1 MMLFRKLSFLLPFI
15 MGPFSFMHAQKTNVV
30 AGVTWDLANE
40 RAQNISALTYQ
51 LFFDIPEE
59 MNKPIPAKVEIALH
73 LKDNSKPLQLD
84 FKVYQENIQKIMVNQ
99 KVIPID
105 FIEGH
110 IVINPMYLNSGNNK
124 IKIEFVAGNQS
135 LNRNSDFLYTLLVP
149 DRAATLFPCFD
160 QPSLKARF
168 SLTLQI
174 PKNWDASGNGMLIK
188 STTNG
193 LKKTLVYKE
202 TQPIST
208 YLFAFAAG
216 KFQRLTKEK
225 KGRKMSM
232 LYRETDSLKVA
243 LNMDKIFDLHATS
256 VLWLEDY
263 TQIPMPF
270 EKLDFVLLPGF
281 QYGGMEHV
289 GNVFYKESALI
300 LDESA
305 TDNQKLA
312 RARLIAHE
320 TAHYWFGDLVTMN
333 WFNDVWLKEVF
344 ANFMAAKAVNPDFPE
359 VNHELSFLLSHH
371 PTAYSEDRSGG
382 SHPIQQTLENLKD
395 AGSLYGG
402 IIYQKAPI
410 VMRQLEKLMGADA
423 FQKGL
428 QQYLKE
434 FSYANAT
441 WDDLIFILD
450 ELTPVSL
457 KEWSNVWVKEPG
469 MPHLLS
475 TVSTDEDD
483 YMKEFT
489 IQQLKTSHS
498 GQYWQQETEIAL
510 FYADTIIKIPVVLN
524 GSKTQIPVTQKLK
537 KPFAILPNASAIGYG
552 YFLLDTPS
560 LSTFLNGSLTVKDEL
575 IRGAIGIALQEEL
588 IHKKITGEDFIS
600 YLLISLEKEKE
611 SLNRQLLLSQL
622 NQVFWSSLSDE
633 QRSIYTPKIEKLLWE
648 LINESTSVS
657 AKAAY
662 FSSYRDLAL
671 SQETTQTLY
680 DIWSGKNKISGLPV
694 SEQQMIDLAAT
705 LALLLPQQAGEI
717 IDSQL
722 MKTLNPDRKKRL
734 KYLQPFLS
742 ADIQVRDTAFES
754 LFETENRGVEP
765 WVVDA
770 VRYLNHPLRAK
781 ESTHYITPSLELLE
795 EIQKTGDIFFPRQF
809 ITSVISG
816 HQSPTA
822 AYYVKKF
829 LLEHPNFPYR
839 IKNKVL
845 MAADI
850 LFATQKP

>member
-1 MMLFRKLSFLLPFI
+1 
-15 MGPFSFMHAQKTNVV
+15 
-30 AGVTWDLANE
+30 
-40 RAQNISALTYQ
+40 
-51 LFFDIPEE
+51 
-59 MNKPIPAKVEIALH
+59 
-73 LKDNSKPLQLD
+73 
-84 FKVYQENIQKIMVNQ
+84 
-99 KVIPID
+99 
-105 FIEGH
+105 
-110 IVINPMYLNSGNNK
+110 
-124 IKIEFVAGNQS
+124 
-135 LNRNSDFLYTLLVP
+135 
-149 DRAATLFPCFD
+149 
-160 QPSLKARF
+160 
-168 SLTLQI
+168 
-174 PKNWDASGNGMLIK
+174 
-188 STTNG
+188 
-193 LKKTLVYKE
+193 
-202 TQPIST
+202 
-208 YLFAFAAG
+208 
-216 KFQRLTKEK
+216 
-225 KGRKMSM
+225 
-232 LYRETDSLKVA
+232 
-243 LNMDKIFDLHATS
+243 
-256 VLWLEDY
+256 
-263 TQIPMPF
+263 MPF

-289 GNVFYKESALI
+289 GNIFYKESALI

-410 VMRQLEKLMGADA
+410 VMRQLEKLMGTAA

-441 WDDLIFILD
+441 WDDLIGILD

-475 TVSTDEDD
+475 TVSTDEDG

-537 KPFAILPNASAIGYG
+537 KPLAILPNASAIGYG
-552 YFLLDTPS
+552 YFQLDTPS

-575 IRGAIGIALQEEL
+575 IRGAIRIALQEEL

-622 NQVFWSSLSDE
+622 NQVFWSFLSDE

-648 LINESTSVS
+648 LMNESTSVS

-662 FSSYRDLAL
+662 FSSYRDLAI
-671 SQETTQTLY
+671 SPEATQKLY

-742 ADIQVRDTAFES
+742 ADIRVRDTAFES

-809 ITSVISG
+809 ITAVISG

-839 IKNKVL
+839 LKNKVL
-845 MAADI
+845 MAAD
-850 LFATQKP
+850 LLLATQKP

>member
-1 MMLFRKLSFLLPFI
+1 MMLFRKLSFLVPFI

-30 AGVTWDLANE
+30 AGVTWDLASE

-73 LKDNSKPLQLD
+73 LKDNLTPLQLD
-84 FKVYQENIQKIMVNQ
+84 FKFYQENIQKIMVNQ

-124 IKIEFVAGNQS
+124 IQIEFIAGNQS

-160 QPSLKARF
+160 QPNLKARF

-188 STTNG
+188 STPNG

-202 TQPIST
+202 TQAIST

-216 KFQRLTKEK
+216 KFQRLTKEN

-243 LNMDKIFDLHATS
+243 QNMDKIFDLHATS
-256 VLWLEDY
+256 VSWLEDY

-289 GNVFYKESALI
+289 GNIFYKESALI

-410 VMRQLEKLMGADA
+410 VMRQLEKLMGAAA

-441 WDDLIFILD
+441 WDDLIYILD

-469 MPHLLS
+469 MPHILS
-475 TVSTDEDD
+475 TVSTDEDG

-498 GQYWQQETEIAL
+498 GQYWQQETEMAL
-510 FYADTIIKIPVVLN
+510 FYADTIIKIPVVIN

-537 KPFAILPNASAIGYG
+537 KPLAILPNASAIGYG
-552 YFLLDTPS
+552 YFQLDTPS
-560 LSTFLNGSLTVKDEL
+560 LSTFLHGSLTVKDEL
-575 IRGAIGIALQEEL
+575 IRGAIRISLQEEL
-588 IHKKITGEDFIS
+588 IHKEITGEDFIS

-622 NQVFWSSLSDE
+622 NQVFWSFLSDE
-633 QRSIYTPKIEKLLWE
+633 QRSIYTPQIEKLLWE
-648 LINESTSVS
+648 LMNESTSVS

-671 SQETTQTLY
+671 SQEATQTLY

-694 SEQQMIDLAAT
+694 SEQQMIDLAVS
-705 LALLLPQQAGEI
+705 LALLLPQQASEI

-734 KYLQPFLS
+734 KYIQPFLS
-742 ADIQVRDTAFES
+742 ADIRERDTAFES

-809 ITSVISG
+809 ITAVISG

-829 LLEHPNFPYR
+829 FLEHPHFPYR
-839 IKNKVL
+839 LKNKVL
-845 MAADI
+845 MAADL

>member
-1 MMLFRKLSFLLPFI
+1 

-73 LKDNSKPLQLD
+73 LKDNSTPLQLD

-105 FIEGH
+105 FLEGH
-110 IVINPMYLNSGNNK
+110 IVINPMYLNVGNNK
-124 IKIEFVAGNQS
+124 IQIEFIAGNQS

-160 QPSLKARF
+160 QPNLKARF

-202 TQPIST
+202 TLPIST

-243 LNMDKIFDLHATS
+243 QNMDKIFDLHATS

-289 GNVFYKESALI
+289 GNIFYKESALI

-382 SHPIQQTLENLKD
+382 SHPIQQNLENLKD

-410 VMRQLEKLMGADA
+410 VMRQLEKLMGAAA

-428 QQYLKE
+428 QQYLKD

-457 KEWSNVWVKEPG
+457 KVWSNVWVKEPG
-469 MPHLLS
+469 MPHILS
-475 TVSTDEDD
+475 TVSTDEDG

-537 KPFAILPNASAIGYG
+537 KPLAILPNASAIGYG
-552 YFLLDTPS
+552 YFQLDTPS

-575 IRGAIGIALQEEL
+575 IRGAIRIALQEEL

-622 NQVFWSSLSDE
+622 NQVFWSFLSDE

-648 LINESTSVS
+648 LMNESTSVS

-662 FSSYRDLAL
+662 FSSYRDLAI
-671 SQETTQTLY
+671 SPEATQKLY

-742 ADIQVRDTAFES
+742 ADIRVRDTAFES

-809 ITSVISG
+809 ITAVISG

-839 IKNKVL
+839 LKNKVL
-845 MAADI
+845 MAAD
-850 LFATQKP
+850 LLLATQKP

>member
-1 MMLFRKLSFLLPFI
+1 
-15 MGPFSFMHAQKTNVV
+15 
-30 AGVTWDLANE
+30 
-40 RAQNISALTYQ
+40 
-51 LFFDIPEE
+51 
-59 MNKPIPAKVEIALH
+59 
-73 LKDNSKPLQLD
+73 
-84 FKVYQENIQKIMVNQ
+84 MVNQ

-105 FIEGH
+105 FLEGH
-110 IVINPMYLNSGNNK
+110 IVINPMYLNVGNNK
-124 IKIEFVAGNQS
+124 IQIEFIAGNQS

-160 QPSLKARF
+160 QPNLKARF

-202 TQPIST
+202 TLPIST

-243 LNMDKIFDLHATS
+243 QNMDKIFDLHATS

-289 GNVFYKESALI
+289 GNIFYKESALI

-382 SHPIQQTLENLKD
+382 SHPIQQNLENLKD

-410 VMRQLEKLMGADA
+410 VMRQLEKLMGAAA

-428 QQYLKE
+428 QQYLKD

-457 KEWSNVWVKEPG
+457 KVWSNVWVKEPG
-469 MPHLLS
+469 MPHILS
-475 TVSTDEDD
+475 TVSTDEDG

-537 KPFAILPNASAIGYG
+537 KPLAILPNASAIGYG
-552 YFLLDTPS
+552 YFQLDTPS

-575 IRGAIGIALQEEL
+575 IRGAIRIALQEEL

-622 NQVFWSSLSDE
+622 NQVFWSFLSDE

-648 LINESTSVS
+648 LMNESTSVS

-662 FSSYRDLAL
+662 FSSYRDLAI
-671 SQETTQTLY
+671 SPEATQKLY

-742 ADIQVRDTAFES
+742 ADIRVRDTAFES

-809 ITSVISG
+809 ITAVISG

-839 IKNKVL
+839 LKNKVL
-845 MAADI
+845 MAAD
-850 LFATQKP
+850 LLLATQKP

>member
-1 MMLFRKLSFLLPFI
+1 MMLFRKLSFLVPFI

-30 AGVTWDLANE
+30 AGVTWDLASE

-73 LKDNSKPLQLD
+73 LKDNLTPLQLD

-124 IKIEFVAGNQS
+124 IKIEFIAGNQS

-160 QPSLKARF
+160 QPNLKARF

-174 PKNWDASGNGMLIK
+174 PKNWDASGNGVLIK
-188 STTNG
+188 STPNG

-243 LNMDKIFDLHATS
+243 QNMDKIFDLHATS

-289 GNVFYKESALI
+289 GNIFYKESALI

-410 VMRQLEKLMGADA
+410 VMRQLEKLMGAAA

-441 WDDLIFILD
+441 WDDLIYILD

-475 TVSTDEDD
+475 TVSTDEDG

-498 GQYWQQETEIAL
+498 GQYWQQETEMAL
-510 FYADTIIKIPVVLN
+510 FYADTIIKIPVVIN

-537 KPFAILPNASAIGYG
+537 KPLAILPNASAIGYG
-552 YFLLDTPS
+552 YFQLDTPS
-560 LSTFLNGSLTVKDEL
+560 LSTFLHGSLTVKDEL
-575 IRGAIGIALQEEL
+575 IRGAIRIALQEEL
-588 IHKKITGEDFIS
+588 VHKKITGEDFIS

-622 NQVFWSSLSDE
+622 NQVFWSFLSDE
-633 QRSIYTPKIEKLLWE
+633 QRSIYTPNIEKLLWE

-671 SQETTQTLY
+671 SQEATQTLY

-839 IKNKVL
+839 LKNKVL

>member
-1 MMLFRKLSFLLPFI
+1 MMLFRKLSFLVPFI

-30 AGVTWDLANE
+30 AGVTWDLASE

-73 LKDNSKPLQLD
+73 LKDNSTPLQLD

-110 IVINPMYLNSGNNK
+110 IVINPMHLNAGNNK
-124 IKIEFVAGNQS
+124 IQIEFIAGNQS

-160 QPSLKARF
+160 QPNLKARF

-188 STTNG
+188 STPNG

-202 TQPIST
+202 TQAIST

-216 KFQRLTKEK
+216 KFQRLTKEN

-243 LNMDKIFDLHATS
+243 QNMDKIFDLHATS
-256 VLWLEDY
+256 VSWLEDY

-289 GNVFYKESALI
+289 GNIFYKESALI

-410 VMRQLEKLMGADA
+410 VMRQLEKLMGAAA

-441 WDDLIFILD
+441 WDDLIYILD

-469 MPHLLS
+469 MPHILS
-475 TVSTDEDD
+475 TVSTDEDG

-498 GQYWQQETEIAL
+498 GQYWQQETEMAL
-510 FYADTIIKIPVVLN
+510 FYADTIIKIPVVIN

-537 KPFAILPNASAIGYG
+537 KPLAILPNASAIGYG
-552 YFLLDTPS
+552 YFQLDTPS
-560 LSTFLNGSLTVKDEL
+560 LSTFLHGSLTVKDEL
-575 IRGAIGIALQEEL
+575 IRGAIRISLQEEL
-588 IHKKITGEDFIS
+588 IHKEITGEDFIS

-622 NQVFWSSLSDE
+622 NQVFWSFLSDE
-633 QRSIYTPKIEKLLWE
+633 QRSIYTPQIEKLLWE
-648 LINESTSVS
+648 LMNESTSVS

-671 SQETTQTLY
+671 SQEATQTLY

-694 SEQQMIDLAAT
+694 SEQQMIDLAVS
-705 LALLLPQQAGEI
+705 LALLLPQQASEI

-734 KYLQPFLS
+734 KYIQPFLS
-742 ADIQVRDTAFES
+742 ADIRERDTAFES

-809 ITSVISG
+809 ITAVISG

-829 LLEHPNFPYR
+829 LLEHPHFPYR
-839 IKNKVL
+839 LKNKVL
-845 MAADI
+845 MAADL

>member
-1 MMLFRKLSFLLPFI
+1 
-15 MGPFSFMHAQKTNVV
+15 
-30 AGVTWDLANE
+30 
-40 RAQNISALTYQ
+40 
-51 LFFDIPEE
+51 
-59 MNKPIPAKVEIALH
+59 
-73 LKDNSKPLQLD
+73 
-84 FKVYQENIQKIMVNQ
+84 
-99 KVIPID
+99 
-105 FIEGH
+105 
-110 IVINPMYLNSGNNK
+110 MYLNSGNNK
-124 IKIEFVAGNQS
+124 IQIEFVAGNQS

-160 QPSLKARF
+160 QPNLKARF

-174 PKNWDASGNGMLIK
+174 PKNWDASGNGVLIK
-188 STTNG
+188 STPNG

-243 LNMDKIFDLHATS
+243 QNMDKIFDLHATS

-289 GNVFYKESALI
+289 GNIFYKESALI

-382 SHPIQQTLENLKD
+382 SHPIQQELENLKD

-428 QQYLKE
+428 QQYLKD

-469 MPHLLS
+469 MPHILS
-475 TVSTDEDD
+475 TMLLDEDEN
-483 YMKEFT
+483 MKEFT

-498 GQYWQQETEIAL
+498 GQYWQQETEMAL
-510 FYADTIIKIPVVLN
+510 FYADTIIKISVVLN

-537 KPFAILPNASAIGYG
+537 KPLAILPNASAIGYG
-552 YFLLDTPS
+552 YFQLDTPS

-575 IRGAIGIALQEEL
+575 IRGAIRIALQEEL

-622 NQVFWSSLSDE
+622 NMVFWSFLTDE

-648 LINESTSVS
+648 LMNESTSVS

-662 FSSYRDLAL
+662 FSSYRDLGISPEA
-671 SQETTQTLY
+671 TQNLY
-680 DIWSGKNKISGLPV
+680 DIWSGKYKIPGLPV
-694 SEQQMIDLAAT
+694 SEQQMIDLAAS

-742 ADIQVRDTAFES
+742 ADIRVRDTSFES

-781 ESTHYITPSLELLE
+781 ESTHYIIPSLELLE

-809 ITSVISG
+809 ITAVISG

-829 LLEHPNFPYR
+829 LLEHPHFPYR
-839 IKNKVL
+839 LKNKVL
-845 MAADI
+845 MAADL

>member
-1 MMLFRKLSFLLPFI
+1 
-15 MGPFSFMHAQKTNVV
+15 
-30 AGVTWDLANE
+30 
-40 RAQNISALTYQ
+40 
-51 LFFDIPEE
+51 
-59 MNKPIPAKVEIALH
+59 
-73 LKDNSKPLQLD
+73 
-84 FKVYQENIQKIMVNQ
+84 
-99 KVIPID
+99 
-105 FIEGH
+105 
-110 IVINPMYLNSGNNK
+110 
-124 IKIEFVAGNQS
+124 
-135 LNRNSDFLYTLLVP
+135 
-149 DRAATLFPCFD
+149 
-160 QPSLKARF
+160 
-168 SLTLQI
+168 
-174 PKNWDASGNGMLIK
+174 
-188 STTNG
+188 
-193 LKKTLVYKE
+193 
-202 TQPIST
+202 
-208 YLFAFAAG
+208 
-216 KFQRLTKEK
+216 
-225 KGRKMSM
+225 
-232 LYRETDSLKVA
+232 
-243 LNMDKIFDLHATS
+243 MDKIFDLHATS

-289 GNVFYKESALI
+289 GNIFYKESALI

-382 SHPIQQTLENLKD
+382 SHPIQQNLENLKD

-410 VMRQLEKLMGADA
+410 VMRQLEKLMGAAA

-428 QQYLKE
+428 QQYLKD

-457 KEWSNVWVKEPG
+457 KVWSNVWVKEPG
-469 MPHLLS
+469 MPHILS
-475 TVSTDEDD
+475 TVSTDEDG

-537 KPFAILPNASAIGYG
+537 KPLAILPNASAIGYG
-552 YFLLDTPS
+552 YFQLDTPS

-575 IRGAIGIALQEEL
+575 IRGAIRIALQEEL

-622 NQVFWSSLSDE
+622 NQVFWSFLSDE

-648 LINESTSVS
+648 LMNESTSVS

-662 FSSYRDLAL
+662 FSSYRDLAI
-671 SQETTQTLY
+671 SPEATQKLY

-742 ADIQVRDTAFES
+742 ADIRVRDTAFES

-809 ITSVISG
+809 ITAVISG

-839 IKNKVL
+839 LKNKVL
-845 MAADI
+845 MAAD
-850 LFATQKP
+850 LLLATQKP

>member
-1 MMLFRKLSFLLPFI
+1 
-15 MGPFSFMHAQKTNVV
+15 
-30 AGVTWDLANE
+30 
-40 RAQNISALTYQ
+40 
-51 LFFDIPEE
+51 
-59 MNKPIPAKVEIALH
+59 
-73 LKDNSKPLQLD
+73 
-84 FKVYQENIQKIMVNQ
+84 
-99 KVIPID
+99 
-105 FIEGH
+105 
-110 IVINPMYLNSGNNK
+110 
-124 IKIEFVAGNQS
+124 
-135 LNRNSDFLYTLLVP
+135 
-149 DRAATLFPCFD
+149 
-160 QPSLKARF
+160 
-168 SLTLQI
+168 
-174 PKNWDASGNGMLIK
+174 
-188 STTNG
+188 
-193 LKKTLVYKE
+193 
-202 TQPIST
+202 
-208 YLFAFAAG
+208 
-216 KFQRLTKEK
+216 
-225 KGRKMSM
+225 
-232 LYRETDSLKVA
+232 
-243 LNMDKIFDLHATS
+243 
-256 VLWLEDY
+256 
-263 TQIPMPF
+263 
-270 EKLDFVLLPGF
+270 
-281 QYGGMEHV
+281 MEHV
-289 GNVFYKESALI
+289 GNIFYKESALI

-382 SHPIQQTLENLKD
+382 SHPIQQNLENLKD

-410 VMRQLEKLMGADA
+410 VMRQLEKLMGAAA

-428 QQYLKE
+428 QQYLKD

-457 KEWSNVWVKEPG
+457 KVWSNVWVKEPG
-469 MPHLLS
+469 MPHILS
-475 TVSTDEDD
+475 TVSTDEDG

-537 KPFAILPNASAIGYG
+537 KPLAILPNASAIGYG
-552 YFLLDTPS
+552 YFQLDTPS

-575 IRGAIGIALQEEL
+575 IRGAIRIALQEEL

-622 NQVFWSSLSDE
+622 NQVFWSFLSDE

-648 LINESTSVS
+648 LMNESTSVS

-662 FSSYRDLAL
+662 FSSYRDLAI
-671 SQETTQTLY
+671 SPEATQKLY

-742 ADIQVRDTAFES
+742 ADIRVRDTAFES

-809 ITSVISG
+809 ITAVISG

-839 IKNKVL
+839 LKNKVL
-845 MAADI
+845 MAAD
-850 LFATQKP
+850 LLLATQKP

>member
-1 MMLFRKLSFLLPFI
+1 
-15 MGPFSFMHAQKTNVV
+15 
-30 AGVTWDLANE
+30 
-40 RAQNISALTYQ
+40 
-51 LFFDIPEE
+51 
-59 MNKPIPAKVEIALH
+59 
-73 LKDNSKPLQLD
+73 
-84 FKVYQENIQKIMVNQ
+84 
-99 KVIPID
+99 
-105 FIEGH
+105 
-110 IVINPMYLNSGNNK
+110 
-124 IKIEFVAGNQS
+124 
-135 LNRNSDFLYTLLVP
+135 
-149 DRAATLFPCFD
+149 
-160 QPSLKARF
+160 
-168 SLTLQI
+168 
-174 PKNWDASGNGMLIK
+174 
-188 STTNG
+188 
-193 LKKTLVYKE
+193 
-202 TQPIST
+202 
-208 YLFAFAAG
+208 
-216 KFQRLTKEK
+216 
-225 KGRKMSM
+225 
-232 LYRETDSLKVA
+232 
-243 LNMDKIFDLHATS
+243 
-256 VLWLEDY
+256 
-263 TQIPMPF
+263 
-270 EKLDFVLLPGF
+270 
-281 QYGGMEHV
+281 
-289 GNVFYKESALI
+289 
-300 LDESA
+300 
-305 TDNQKLA
+305 
-312 RARLIAHE
+312 
-320 TAHYWFGDLVTMN
+320 MN

-382 SHPIQQTLENLKD
+382 SHPIQQNLENLKD

-410 VMRQLEKLMGADA
+410 VMRQLEKLMGAAA

-428 QQYLKE
+428 QQYLKD

-441 WDDLIFILD
+441 WDDLIGILD

-469 MPHLLS
+469 MPHILS
-475 TVSTDEDD
+475 TVSTDEDG

-498 GQYWQQETEIAL
+498 GQYWQQETEMAL
-510 FYADTIIKIPVVLN
+510 FYTDTIIKIPVVLN
-524 GSKTQIPVTQKLK
+524 SSKTQIPVTQKLK
-537 KPFAILPNASAIGYG
+537 KPLAILPNASAIGYG
-552 YFLLDTPS
+552 YFQLDTPS

-575 IRGAIGIALQEEL
+575 IRGAIRIALQEEL

-622 NQVFWSSLSDE
+622 NQVFWSFLSDE

-662 FSSYRDLAL
+662 FSSYRDMAL
-671 SQETTQTLY
+671 SQKATQKLY

-742 ADIQVRDTAFES
+742 ADIRVRDTAFES

-809 ITSVISG
+809 ITAVISG

-839 IKNKVL
+839 LKNKVL
-845 MAADI
+845 MAAD
-850 LFATQKP
+850 LLLATQKP

>member
-1 MMLFRKLSFLLPFI
+1 MMLFRKLSFLVPFI

-30 AGVTWDLANE
+30 AGVTWDLASE

-59 MNKPIPAKVEIALH
+59 MHKPIPAKVEIALH

-84 FKVYQENIQKIMVNQ
+84 FKVYQENIQKIIVNQ

-124 IKIEFVAGNQS
+124 IQIEFVAGNQS

-160 QPSLKARF
+160 QPNLKARF

-174 PKNWDASGNGMLIK
+174 PKNWDASGNGVLIK
-188 STTNG
+188 STANG

-243 LNMDKIFDLHATS
+243 QNMDKIFDLHVTS

-289 GNVFYKESALI
+289 GNIFYKESALI

-410 VMRQLEKLMGADA
+410 VMRQLEKLMGAEA

-441 WDDLIFILD
+441 WDDLIGILD

-469 MPHLLS
+469 MPHILS
-475 TVSTDEDD
+475 TVSTDEDG

-498 GQYWQQETEIAL
+498 GQYWQQETEMVL
-510 FYADTIIKIPVVLN
+510 FYSDTIIKIPVVLN

-537 KPFAILPNASAIGYG
+537 KPLAILPNASAIGYG
-552 YFLLDTPS
+552 YFQLDTSS
-560 LSTFLNGSLTVKDEL
+560 LSTFLHGSLTVKDEL
-575 IRGAIGIALQEEL
+575 IRGAIRIALQEEL

-622 NQVFWSSLSDE
+622 NQVFWSFLSDE
-633 QRSIYTPKIEKLLWE
+633 QRSIYTPNIEKLLWE
-648 LINESTSVS
+648 LMNESTSVS

-662 FSSYRDLAL
+662 FSSYKDLAL
-671 SQETTQTLY
+671 SQEATQTLY
-680 DIWSGKNKISGLPV
+680 DIWTGKNKISGLPV
-694 SEQQMIDLAAT
+694 SEQQMIDLAAS

-742 ADIQVRDTAFES
+742 DDIQVRDTAFES

-781 ESTHYITPSLELLE
+781 ESTHYIISSLELLE

-809 ITSVISG
+809 ITAVISG

-829 LLEHPNFPYR
+829 LIEHPDFPYR
-839 IKNKVL
+839 LKNKVL

>member
-1 MMLFRKLSFLLPFI
+1 
-15 MGPFSFMHAQKTNVV
+15 MHAQKTNVV

-73 LKDNSKPLQLD
+73 LKDNSTPLQLD

-110 IVINPMYLNSGNNK
+110 IVINPIYLNSGNNK
-124 IKIEFVAGNQS
+124 MQIEFVAGNQS
-135 LNRNSDFLYTLLVP
+135 LNRNADFLYTLLVP

-160 QPSLKARF
+160 QPNLKARF

-225 KGRKMSM
+225 KGLKMSM

-243 LNMDKIFDLHATS
+243 QNMDKIFDLHATS

-289 GNVFYKESALI
+289 GNIFYKESALI

-410 VMRQLEKLMGADA
+410 VMRQLEKLMGAEA

-434 FSYANAT
+434 FSYTNAT

-475 TVSTDEDD
+475 TVSTDEDG

-498 GQYWQQETEIAL
+498 GQYWQQETEMAL

-524 GSKTQIPVTQKLK
+524 SSKTQIPVTQKLK
-537 KPFAILPNASAIGYG
+537 KPLAILPNASAIGYG
-552 YFLLDTPS
+552 YFQLDTSS
-560 LSTFLNGSLTVKDEL
+560 LSTFLHDSLTVKDEL
-575 IRGAIGIALQEEL
+575 IRGAIRIALQEEL

-622 NQVFWSSLSDE
+622 NQVFWSFLSDE

-648 LINESTSVS
+648 LMNENTSVS

-671 SQETTQTLY
+671 SQEATQTLY

-742 ADIQVRDTAFES
+742 ADIRVRDTAFES

-809 ITSVISG
+809 ITAVING

-839 IKNKVL
+839 LKNKVL
-845 MAADI
+845 MAADL

>member
-1 MMLFRKLSFLLPFI
+1 
-15 MGPFSFMHAQKTNVV
+15 MHAQKTDVA
-30 AGVTWDLANE
+30 AGVTWDLASE

-59 MNKPIPAKVEIALH
+59 MNKQIPAKVEIALH
-73 LKDNSKPLQLD
+73 LKDNSTPLQLD

-124 IKIEFVAGNQS
+124 IQIEFIAGNQS

-160 QPSLKARF
+160 QPNLKARF

-174 PKNWDASGNGMLIK
+174 PKNWDASGNGVLIK

-216 KFQRLTKEK
+216 KFQRLSKEK

-243 LNMDKIFDLHATS
+243 QNMDKIFDLHANS

-289 GNVFYKESALI
+289 GNIFYKESALI

-410 VMRQLEKLMGADA
+410 VMRQLEKLMGAAA

-428 QQYLKE
+428 QQYLKD

-475 TVSTDEDD
+475 TVSTDEDG

-489 IQQLKTSHS
+489 IQQQKTSHS
-498 GQYWQQETEIAL
+498 GQYWQQETEMAL
-510 FYADTIIKIPVVLN
+510 FYADTIIKIPVVIN
-524 GSKTQIPVTQKLK
+524 ASKTQIPVTQKLK
-537 KPFAILPNASAIGYG
+537 KPLAILPNASAIGYG
-552 YFLLDTPS
+552 YFQLDTSS
-560 LSTFLNGSLTVKDEL
+560 LSTFLHGSLTVKDEL
-575 IRGAIGIALQEEL
+575 IRGAIRIALQEEL

-622 NQVFWSSLSDE
+622 NQVFWSFLSDE
-633 QRSIYTPKIEKLLWE
+633 QRSIYTPNIEKLLWE
-648 LINESTSVS
+648 LMNESTSVS

-671 SQETTQTLY
+671 SQEATQTLY
-680 DIWSGKNKISGLPV
+680 DIWTGKNKISGLPV

-742 ADIQVRDTAFES
+742 ADIRVRDTAFES

-770 VRYLNHPLRAK
+770 VRYLNHPLRVK

-839 IKNKVL
+839 LKNKVL

>member
-1 MMLFRKLSFLLPFI
+1 MMLFRKLSFLVPFI

-30 AGVTWDLANE
+30 AGVTWDLASE

-73 LKDNSKPLQLD
+73 LKDNSTPLQLD

-110 IVINPMYLNSGNNK
+110 IVINPMHLNAGNNK
-124 IKIEFVAGNQS
+124 IQIEFIAGNQS

-160 QPSLKARF
+160 QPNLKARF

-188 STTNG
+188 STPNG

-202 TQPIST
+202 TQAIST

-243 LNMDKIFDLHATS
+243 QNMDKIFDLHATS
-256 VLWLEDY
+256 VSWLEDY

-289 GNVFYKESALI
+289 GNIFYKESALI

-371 PTAYSEDRSGG
+371 PTAYNEDRSGG

-410 VMRQLEKLMGADA
+410 VMRQLEKLMGAAA

-441 WDDLIFILD
+441 WDDLIYILD

-469 MPHLLS
+469 MPHILS
-475 TVSTDEDD
+475 TVSTDEDG

-498 GQYWQQETEIAL
+498 GQYWQQETEMAL
-510 FYADTIIKIPVVLN
+510 FYADTIIKIPVVIN

-537 KPFAILPNASAIGYG
+537 KPLAILPNASAIGYG
-552 YFLLDTPS
+552 YFQLDTPS
-560 LSTFLNGSLTVKDEL
+560 LSTFLHGSLTVKDEL
-575 IRGAIGIALQEEL
+575 IRGAIRISLQEEL
-588 IHKKITGEDFIS
+588 IHKEITGEDFIS

-622 NQVFWSSLSDE
+622 NQVFWSFLSDE
-633 QRSIYTPKIEKLLWE
+633 QRSIYTPQIEKLLWE
-648 LINESTSVS
+648 LMNESTSVS

-671 SQETTQTLY
+671 SQEATQTLY

-694 SEQQMIDLAAT
+694 SEQQMIDLAVS
-705 LALLLPQQAGEI
+705 LALLLPQQASEI

-734 KYLQPFLS
+734 KYIQPFLS
-742 ADIQVRDTAFES
+742 ADIRERDTAFES

-809 ITSVISG
+809 ITAVISG

-829 LLEHPNFPYR
+829 LLEHPHFPYR
-839 IKNKVL
+839 LKNKVL
-845 MAADI
+845 MAADL

>member
-1 MMLFRKLSFLLPFI
+1 
-15 MGPFSFMHAQKTNVV
+15 
-30 AGVTWDLANE
+30 
-40 RAQNISALTYQ
+40 
-51 LFFDIPEE
+51 
-59 MNKPIPAKVEIALH
+59 
-73 LKDNSKPLQLD
+73 
-84 FKVYQENIQKIMVNQ
+84 
-99 KVIPID
+99 
-105 FIEGH
+105 
-110 IVINPMYLNSGNNK
+110 
-124 IKIEFVAGNQS
+124 
-135 LNRNSDFLYTLLVP
+135 
-149 DRAATLFPCFD
+149 
-160 QPSLKARF
+160 
-168 SLTLQI
+168 
-174 PKNWDASGNGMLIK
+174 
-188 STTNG
+188 
-193 LKKTLVYKE
+193 
-202 TQPIST
+202 
-208 YLFAFAAG
+208 
-216 KFQRLTKEK
+216 
-225 KGRKMSM
+225 
-232 LYRETDSLKVA
+232 
-243 LNMDKIFDLHATS
+243 
-256 VLWLEDY
+256 
-263 TQIPMPF
+263 
-270 EKLDFVLLPGF
+270 
-281 QYGGMEHV
+281 
-289 GNVFYKESALI
+289 
-300 LDESA
+300 
-305 TDNQKLA
+305 
-312 RARLIAHE
+312 
-320 TAHYWFGDLVTMN
+320 MN

-410 VMRQLEKLMGADA
+410 VMRQLEKLMGAAA

-434 FSYANAT
+434 FSYTNAT

-475 TVSTDEDD
+475 TVSTDEDG

-498 GQYWQQETEIAL
+498 GQYWQQETEMAL
-510 FYADTIIKIPVVLN
+510 FYTDTIIKIPVVLN

-537 KPFAILPNASAIGYG
+537 KPLAILPNASAIGYG
-552 YFLLDTPS
+552 YFQLDTAS
-560 LSTFLNGSLTVKDEL
+560 LNTFLNGSLTVKDEL

-622 NQVFWSSLSDE
+622 NQVFWSFLSDE

-648 LINESTSVS
+648 LMNESTSVS

-671 SQETTQTLY
+671 SQEATQILY
-680 DIWSGKNKISGLPV
+680 DIWYGKYKIPGLPV
-694 SEQQMIDLAAT
+694 SEQQMIDLTAS

-717 IDSQL
+717 IDYQL
-722 MKTLNPDRKKRL
+722 IKTLNPDRKKRL
-734 KYLQPFLS
+734 KYIQPFLS
-742 ADIQVRDTAFES
+742 ADNQVRDTAFES

-781 ESTHYITPSLELLE
+781 ESTHYIIPSLELLE

-809 ITSVISG
+809 ITAVISG

-822 AYYVKKF
+822 AYYVQKF
-829 LLEHPNFPYR
+829 LLEHTNFPYR
-839 IKNKVL
+839 LKNKVL
-845 MAADI
+845 MAADL

>member
-1 MMLFRKLSFLLPFI
+1 
-15 MGPFSFMHAQKTNVV
+15 
-30 AGVTWDLANE
+30 
-40 RAQNISALTYQ
+40 
-51 LFFDIPEE
+51 
-59 MNKPIPAKVEIALH
+59 
-73 LKDNSKPLQLD
+73 LQLD

-105 FIEGH
+105 FLEGH
-110 IVINPMYLNSGNNK
+110 IVINPMYLNVGNNK
-124 IKIEFVAGNQS
+124 IQIEFIAGNQS

-160 QPSLKARF
+160 QPNLKARF

-188 STTNG
+188 NTPNG

-225 KGRKMSM
+225 KGLKMSM

-243 LNMDKIFDLHATS
+243 QNMDKIFDLHATS

-289 GNVFYKESALI
+289 GNIFYKESALI

-382 SHPIQQTLENLKD
+382 SHPIQQNLENLKD

-410 VMRQLEKLMGADA
+410 VMRQLEKLMGAAA

-434 FSYANAT
+434 FSYTNAT

-469 MPHLLS
+469 MPHILS
-475 TVSTDEDD
+475 TVSTHEDG

-498 GQYWQQETEIAL
+498 GQYWQQETEMVL
-510 FYADTIIKIPVVLN
+510 FYADTIIKIPVVIN

-537 KPFAILPNASAIGYG
+537 KPLAILPNASAIGYG
-552 YFLLDTPS
+552 YFQLDTSS
-560 LSTFLNGSLTVKDEL
+560 LSTFLHDSLTVKDEL
-575 IRGAIGIALQEEL
+575 IRGAIRIALQEEL

-622 NQVFWSSLSDE
+622 NQVFWSFLSDE
-633 QRSIYTPKIEKLLWE
+633 QRSIYTPNIEKLLWE
-648 LINESTSVS
+648 LMNESTSVS

-671 SQETTQTLY
+671 SQEATQTLY

-694 SEQQMIDLAAT
+694 SEQQMIDLAAS

-742 ADIQVRDTAFES
+742 ADIRVRDTAFES

-809 ITSVISG
+809 ITAVISG

-839 IKNKVL
+839 LKNKVL
-845 MAADI
+845 MAADL

>member
-15 MGPFSFMHAQKTNVV
+15 MGPFSFMHAQKTDVV
-30 AGVTWDLANE
+30 AGVTWDLASE

-73 LKDNSKPLQLD
+73 LKDNSTPLQLD

-99 KVIPID
+99 KVISID

-110 IVINPMYLNSGNNK
+110 IVINPMHLNAGNNK
-124 IKIEFVAGNQS
+124 IQIEFIAGNQS

-160 QPSLKARF
+160 QPNLKARF

-188 STTNG
+188 STPNG

-216 KFQRLTKEK
+216 KFQRLTKDN

-243 LNMDKIFDLHATS
+243 QNMDKIFDLHATS
-256 VLWLEDY
+256 VSWLEDF

-289 GNVFYKESALI
+289 GNIFYKESALI

-402 IIYQKAPI
+402 IIYQKAPV
-410 VMRQLEKLMGADA
+410 VMRQLEKLMGAEA

-428 QQYLKE
+428 QQYLKA

-475 TVSTDEDD
+475 TISTDEDG

-498 GQYWQQETEIAL
+498 GQYWQQETEMAL
-510 FYADTIIKIPVVLN
+510 FYADTIIKIPVVIN

-537 KPFAILPNASAIGYG
+537 KPLAILLNASAIGYG
-552 YFLLDTPS
+552 YFQLDNPS
-560 LSTFLNGSLTVKDEL
+560 LSTILHGSLTVKDEL
-575 IRGAIGIALQEEL
+575 IRGAIRIALQEEL

-622 NQVFWSSLSDE
+622 NQVFWSFLSDE
-633 QRSIYTPKIEKLLWE
+633 QRSIYTPNIEKLLWE
-648 LINESTSVS
+648 LMNESTSVS

-671 SQETTQTLY
+671 SQEATQTLY
-680 DIWSGKNKISGLPV
+680 DVWSGKNKISGLPV

-705 LALLLPQQAGEI
+705 LALLLPQQASEI

-742 ADIQVRDTAFES
+742 ADIRERDTAFES

-781 ESTHYITPSLELLE
+781 KSTHYITPSLELLE

-809 ITSVISG
+809 ITAVISG

-839 IKNKVL
+839 LKNKVL
-845 MAADI
+845 MAADL

>member
-1 MMLFRKLSFLLPFI
+1 

-30 AGVTWDLANE
+30 AGVTWDLASE

-124 IKIEFVAGNQS
+124 IQIEFIAGNQS

-160 QPSLKARF
+160 QPNLKARF

-174 PKNWDASGNGMLIK
+174 PKNWDASGNGVLIK
-188 STTNG
+188 STPNG

-243 LNMDKIFDLHATS
+243 QNMDKIFDLHVTS

-289 GNVFYKESALI
+289 GNIFYKESALI

-410 VMRQLEKLMGADA
+410 VMRQLEKLMGAEA

-441 WDDLIFILD
+441 WDDLIYILD

-469 MPHLLS
+469 MPH
-475 TVSTDEDD
+475 
-483 YMKEFT
+483 
-489 IQQLKTSHS
+489 
-498 GQYWQQETEIAL
+498 
-510 FYADTIIKIPVVLN
+510 
-524 GSKTQIPVTQKLK
+524 
-537 KPFAILPNASAIGYG
+537 IL
-552 YFLLDTPS
+552 
-560 LSTFLNGSLTVKDEL
+560 
-575 IRGAIGIALQEEL
+575 
-588 IHKKITGEDFIS
+588 
-600 YLLISLEKEKE
+600 
-611 SLNRQLLLSQL
+611 
-622 NQVFWSSLSDE
+622 
-633 QRSIYTPKIEKLLWE
+633 
-648 LINESTSVS
+648 
-657 AKAAY
+657 
-662 FSSYRDLAL
+662 
-671 SQETTQTLY
+671 
-680 DIWSGKNKISGLPV
+680 
-694 SEQQMIDLAAT
+694 
-705 LALLLPQQAGEI
+705 
-717 IDSQL
+717 
-722 MKTLNPDRKKRL
+722 
-734 KYLQPFLS
+734 
-742 ADIQVRDTAFES
+742 
-754 LFETENRGVEP
+754 
-765 WVVDA
+765 
-770 VRYLNHPLRAK
+770 
-781 ESTHYITPSLELLE
+781 
-795 EIQKTGDIFFPRQF
+795 
-809 ITSVISG
+809 
-816 HQSPTA
+816 
-822 AYYVKKF
+822 
-829 LLEHPNFPYR
+829 
-839 IKNKVL
+839 
-845 MAADI
+845 
-850 LFATQKP
+850 

>member
-1 MMLFRKLSFLLPFI
+1 
-15 MGPFSFMHAQKTNVV
+15 
-30 AGVTWDLANE
+30 
-40 RAQNISALTYQ
+40 
-51 LFFDIPEE
+51 
-59 MNKPIPAKVEIALH
+59 
-73 LKDNSKPLQLD
+73 
-84 FKVYQENIQKIMVNQ
+84 
-99 KVIPID
+99 
-105 FIEGH
+105 
-110 IVINPMYLNSGNNK
+110 
-124 IKIEFVAGNQS
+124 
-135 LNRNSDFLYTLLVP
+135 
-149 DRAATLFPCFD
+149 
-160 QPSLKARF
+160 
-168 SLTLQI
+168 
-174 PKNWDASGNGMLIK
+174 
-188 STTNG
+188 
-193 LKKTLVYKE
+193 
-202 TQPIST
+202 
-208 YLFAFAAG
+208 
-216 KFQRLTKEK
+216 
-225 KGRKMSM
+225 
-232 LYRETDSLKVA
+232 
-243 LNMDKIFDLHATS
+243 MDKIFDLHATS

-289 GNVFYKESALI
+289 GNIFYKESALI

-382 SHPIQQTLENLKD
+382 SHPIQQNLENLKD

-410 VMRQLEKLMGADA
+410 VMRQLEKLMGAAA

-428 QQYLKE
+428 QQYLKD

-457 KEWSNVWVKEPG
+457 KVWSNVWVKEPG
-469 MPHLLS
+469 MPHILS
-475 TVSTDEDD
+475 TVSTDEDG

-537 KPFAILPNASAIGYG
+537 KPLAILPNASAIGYG
-552 YFLLDTPS
+552 YFQLDTPS

-575 IRGAIGIALQEEL
+575 IRGAIRIALQEEL

-622 NQVFWSSLSDE
+622 NQVFWSFLSDE

-648 LINESTSVS
+648 LMNESTSVS

-662 FSSYRDLAL
+662 FSSYRDLAI
-671 SQETTQTLY
+671 SPEATQKLY
-680 DIWSGKNKISGLPV
+680 DIWSGKNKITGLPV

-742 ADIQVRDTAFES
+742 ADIRVRDTAFES

-781 ESTHYITPSLELLE
+781 ESTHYIIPSLELLE

-809 ITSVISG
+809 ITAVISG

-822 AYYVKKF
+822 FYYLKKF

-839 IKNKVL
+839 LKNKVL